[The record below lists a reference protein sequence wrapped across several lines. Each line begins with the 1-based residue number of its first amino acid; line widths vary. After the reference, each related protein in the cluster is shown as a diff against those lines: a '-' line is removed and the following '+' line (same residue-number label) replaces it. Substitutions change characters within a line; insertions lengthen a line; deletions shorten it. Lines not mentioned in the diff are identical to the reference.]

1 MSSSPLSY
9 QIIAGDFPHGMV
21 NDILSSPDM
30 GLVGEDL
37 SRPVAGSLAFG
48 PVCKTRLFLLPIH
61 NGFL

>member
-1 MSSSPLSY
+1 
-9 QIIAGDFPHGMV
+9 MV